1 MSELDGVPDEQTA
14 TQAQVADY
22 LQISIRTL
30 RRWEAA
36 HTGPPR
42 LLTRR
47 RIIRY
52 DWPAV
57 RRWAAGE
64 GAQLHGVTPR
74 GGV

>member
-1 MSELDGVPDEQTA
+1 MAELSGVPEENTA
-14 TQAQVADY
+14 TQAEVAAY
-22 LQISIRTL
+22 LRISVRTL
-30 RRWEAA
+30 RRWEAGD
-36 HTGPPR
+36 TGPPR

-57 RRWAAGE
+57 REWAAGD

-74 GGV
+74 ERT